1 MSLYAHRPI
10 HKKGSM
16 HKYLVFPDSRPW
28 VFDCS
33 KRCSSK
39 TVNRFI
45 TSCIYV
51 LLLFGFQRHHTQYD
65 NTRQTGT
72 VSQGLCRHFCK
83 SLVHSKEHYSH
94 QDPVSLYHKDDPAF
108 PRSHFVRSWCRSLV
122 SQHWTPS
129 LPWHSDPDWLVLEQA
144 GWLLNLSVPWR
155 LRRTWCGAVT
165 RSLPRLEPSCSRS
178 GQYKSLKSRGTHT

>member
-1 MSLYAHRPI
+1 MLTDRYIKRVACISILFFPI
-10 HKKGSM
+10 
-16 HKYLVFPDSRPW
+16 PDLGFSTAQ
-28 VFDCS
+28 

-108 PRSHFVRSWCRSLV
+108 PRSHFVRSCCRSLV

-144 GWLLNLSVPWR
+144 GWLLNLSVLLR
-155 LRRTWCGAVT
+155 LHRTWCGAVT
-165 RSLPRLEPSCSRS
+165 QFLPRLEPSCSRS